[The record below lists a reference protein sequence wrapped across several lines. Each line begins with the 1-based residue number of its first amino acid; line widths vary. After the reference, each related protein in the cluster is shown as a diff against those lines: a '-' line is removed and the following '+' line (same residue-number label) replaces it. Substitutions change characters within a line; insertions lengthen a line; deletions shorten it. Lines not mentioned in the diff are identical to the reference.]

1 MNRDYKIAEIKSRYE
16 RERLIDKVR
25 DYIET
30 DYENFNSRDLLDEI
44 LELRVHG
51 CQSLNDYSDDDLA
64 EQLIDYIDRSGNWE
78 EIEDE

>member
-64 EQLIDYIDRSGNWE
+64 EQLIDYIDRSGNSE